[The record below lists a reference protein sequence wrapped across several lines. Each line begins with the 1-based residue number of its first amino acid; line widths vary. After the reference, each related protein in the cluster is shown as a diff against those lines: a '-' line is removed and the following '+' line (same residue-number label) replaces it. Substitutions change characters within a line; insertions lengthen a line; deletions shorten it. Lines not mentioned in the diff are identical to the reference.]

1 MSADAQRIFHGDF
14 EIQGR
19 LTGQIHLV
27 TGATR
32 GIGEALCW
40 ALARAGATVLMLGRD
55 EKALEALYDEIL
67 QENLPEPVIIPVDL
81 EKFTIDAAEELAGM
95 IQEHFGKLHSV
106 IHNAALL
113 GSRMPMAN
121 IAPSEWE
128 RINRVN
134 VDAVLYLT
142 QGLLPLLSATEN
154 STLIFTSSGVGIKA
168 RAYWATYAVSK
179 FAIEGLAQ
187 LFAEELENT
196 TSIRVFCVDPGATRT
211 AMRASAYPGE
221 NPADNPHPNELMPF
235 YLWLLSQ
242 ESQNFRGQRIKAR
255 LDR

>member
-1 MSADAQRIFHGDF
+1 MSTNPNILHGDF
-14 EIQGR
+14 DISDQIA
-19 LTGQIHLV
+19 GQVHLV

-40 ALARAGATVLMLGRD
+40 SLARAGATVLMLGRD
-55 EKALEALYDEIL
+55 EKALEALYDGIVGEG
-67 QENLPEPVIIPVDL
+67 LPEPVIIPVDL

-95 IQEHFGKLHSV
+95 IKEHFGHLNGL

-113 GSRMPMAN
+113 GSRMP
-121 IAPSEWE
+121 IASVPPSEWE
-128 RINRVN
+128 RVNRVN

-142 QGLLPLLSATEN
+142 QGLLPLLQATEN
-154 STLIFTSSGVGIKA
+154 ATLILTSSGVGIKA

-187 LFAEELENT
+187 LLSEELENT
-196 TSIRVFCVDPGATRT
+196 SSIRVFCVDPGATRT

-221 NPADNPHPNELMPF
+221 NPADNPHPNDLMPF
-235 YLWLLSQ
+235 YHWLLSS
-242 ESQNFRGQRIKAR
+242 ESQKSRGQRIKAR